1 MLRLSRMT
9 DFGVVV
15 LSQMALAQEML
26 LTAAQL
32 AEATGLPMPSVSKV
46 LKLLASSHLV
56 TSHRGLNGGY
66 VLARPADE
74 ITVEEIISALE
85 GPVAL
90 TACVDGA
97 TGHCGVETM
106 CPIRGRWDKVN
117 TAIRSALDAITLA
130 EIAEPSIYLNL
141 PSTPDRRPAIL
152 AHLTN
157 TLDCAPKST

>member
-15 LSQMALAQEML
+15 LSQMVFAQETL

-46 LKLLASSHLV
+46 LKLLARSHLV
-56 TSHRGLNGGY
+56 MSHRGVNGGY
-66 VLARPADE
+66 LLARPADE

-90 TACVDGA
+90 TACVDGL
-97 TGHCGVETM
+97 TGHCGVETI

-130 EIAEPSIYLNL
+130 EIAEPSIGLNL
-141 PSTPDRRPAIL
+141 RSAPDRHPATL
-152 AHLTN
+152 AHLVN
-157 TLDCAPKST
+157 S

>member
-15 LSQMALAQEML
+15 LSQMALAQETL
-26 LTAAQL
+26 VTAAQL
-32 AEATGLPMPSVSKV
+32 AEATGLPTPSVSKV
-46 LKLLASSHLV
+46 LKLLARSHLV
-56 TSHRGLNGGY
+56 MSHRGVNGGY
-66 VLARPADE
+66 LLARPADE

-97 TGHCGVETM
+97 TGHCGVEAM

-117 TAIRSALDAITLA
+117 TAIRSALDAITLS
-130 EIAEPSIYLNL
+130 EIAETSTSLSL
-141 PSTPDRRPAIL
+141 PSTQDRSPTML
-152 AHLTN
+152 AHLG
-157 TLDCAPKST
+157 ST

>member
-15 LSQMALAQEML
+15 LSRLALTRETL

-46 LKLLASSHLV
+46 LKLLARSHVV
-56 TSHRGLNGGY
+56 TSHRGVNGGY
-66 VLARPADE
+66 VLARSADE

-90 TACVDGA
+90 TACVNGA

-117 TAIRSALDAITLA
+117 SAIRNALDAVTLA
-130 EIAEPSIYLNL
+130 EIAEPSLGL
-141 PSTPDRRPAIL
+141 TLASAVDRGAVEHVDRAG
-152 AHLTN
+152 T
-157 TLDCAPKST
+157 